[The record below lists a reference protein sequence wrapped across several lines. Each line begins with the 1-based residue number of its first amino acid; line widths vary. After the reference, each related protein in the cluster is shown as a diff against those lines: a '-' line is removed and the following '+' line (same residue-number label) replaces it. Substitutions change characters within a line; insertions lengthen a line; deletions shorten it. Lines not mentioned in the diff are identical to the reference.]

1 MPTPLSLFPLRVEN
15 EQIVWPES
23 ILNNF
28 YYTFSVLY
36 TKEISFVFFFTVIQK
51 KILNNLA
58 FSLLMQSVYK
68 STY

>member
-1 MPTPLSLFPLRVEN
+1 MV
-15 EQIVWPES
+15 
-23 ILNNF
+23 NNF

-58 FSLLMQSVYK
+58 FPLLMQPVYK

>member
-1 MPTPLSLFPLRVEN
+1 M
-15 EQIVWPES
+15 
-23 ILNNF
+23 NNF

-36 TKEISFVFFFTVIQK
+36 TKEISFFFTVIQK

-58 FSLLMQSVYK
+58 FPLLMQSAYK

>member
-1 MPTPLSLFPLRVEN
+1 M
-15 EQIVWPES
+15 WPES

-36 TKEISFVFFFTVIQK
+36 TKEISFFFYSDSK

-68 STY
+68 SMY